1 MIVFRTIDGV
11 IPIHELDFYR
21 VYFWVQIQNIP
32 FSLMTTEVAISLGE
46 SIRKV
51 TQPSKDYVM
60 HGGDFMRVRVAVNVL
75 ELLCRGRQVTFND
88 DSNG

>member
-1 MIVFRTIDGV
+1 MFRRIDGV
-11 IPIHELDFYR
+11 IPFHELDIYR

-32 FSLMTTEVAISLGE
+32 FSLMTTEVAVSLGE

-60 HGGDFMRVRVAVNVL
+60 HGGDLMRVRVAVNVL